1 MITLKTIKETLGKNK
16 SLLAEKYQV
25 KKIGVFGSYV
35 RNEQKAKSDI
45 DVLVEFKEPIGMFE
59 FMDLEGFLRRLLGV
73 KVDLVSK
80 KALKPVIGRYILK
93 ETVYI

>member
-1 MITLKTIKETLGKNK
+1 MITLRIIKETLGKNK

-25 KKIGVFGSYV
+25 KKIGVFGSYA

-45 DVLVEFKEPIGMFE
+45 DVLVEFKEPIGFFE
-59 FMDLEGFLRRLLGV
+59 FIDLENFLKRRLGR

-80 KALKPVIGRYILK
+80 KALKPAIRGEVLREAIYI
-93 ETVYI
+93 